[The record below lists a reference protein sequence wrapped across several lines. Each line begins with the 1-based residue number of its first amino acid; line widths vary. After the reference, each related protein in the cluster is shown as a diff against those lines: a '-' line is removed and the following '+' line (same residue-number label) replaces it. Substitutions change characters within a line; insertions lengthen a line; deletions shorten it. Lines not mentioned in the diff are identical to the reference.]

1 VTAVPP
7 TPTPSLD
14 DVVTRLKTDVPKLI
28 QAAQGSG
35 STPAPEDAAVVE
47 LATLADQV
55 DAALS
60 SLAGPGTT
68 PVTPPAGTPTAPDA
82 PPIAPVPAA

>member
-1 VTAVPP
+1 VTTVPPAP
-7 TPTPSLD
+7 TPTLD

-28 QAAQGSG
+28 QAAQAST
-35 STPAPEDAAVVE
+35 TPAPAEAPAVVE

-55 DAALS
+55 DAALA
-60 SLAGPGTT
+60 SLTGPPATT
-68 PVTPPAGTPTAPDA
+68 TTAPAGTPTAPDA